1 MLWLILTLVAA
12 FLWAIVNVLDKHI
25 VCDELKDPKLCSMIY
40 GLVFFIF
47 TTIAAFIFKTPI
59 IFNIVSAFAIA
70 GGVLATIAVLFY
82 YDSLEE
88 GDVSKVVALFLL
100 VPLFVL
106 FFSFIFLGETFGLK
120 EYIGLFLLMLGT
132 VIISAKRARGEAKLK
147 EYFFL
152 TILTVILFAVRDVL
166 IRYASLNYNIIHIL
180 FWVGIGSL
188 INSMFLLISEHKHL
202 IMKARER
209 EGIEHLILSA
219 ILSVLAFIAFSKA
232 ISLTKVALISTLV
245 NVKVFIVLII
255 AIVLSKYNP
264 NIIKEHMERSS
275 LERKI
280 IGTILLFAGATLI
293 II

>member
-1 MLWLILTLVAA
+1 MLWLILTLAAA
-12 FLWAIVNVLDKHI
+12 FLWAIVNILDKHI

-40 GLVFFIF
+40 GMVFFIF
-47 TTIAAFIFKTPI
+47 TTIAAFIFKI
-59 IFNIVSAFAIA
+59 SFVFNIVSAFAIA

-120 EYIGLFLLMLGT
+120 EYIGLFLLMVGT

-147 EYFFL
+147 KYFFL
-152 TILTVILFAVRDVL
+152 TISTVILFAVRDVL
-166 IRYASLNYNIIHIL
+166 IRYASLNYNIIQIL
-180 FWVGIGSL
+180 FWVGVGSL
-188 INSMFLLISEHKHL
+188 INSMFLLISEHEHL

-232 ISLTKVALISTLV
+232 ISLTRVALVSTLI

-255 AIVLSKYNP
+255 AIVLSRYNP
-264 NIIKEHMERSS
+264 KIIKEHMERSS
-275 LERKI
+275 LERKV
-280 IGTILLFAGATLI
+280 IGIILLFIGATLI
-293 II
+293 VI